1 MNKINKNI
9 KLLGVALL
17 SVLLISITMFVINK
31 EREKISQLEPEIQT
45 VYVGYEKGEPLE
57 NFNRESAVQKLKE
70 ILISV
75 GQAPTAIS
83 ENKESSSET
92 TESKESSSETTES
105 KESSSETTETKES
118 SSETTETKESSSET
132 TETKESSSESV
143 ESKESEVD
151 EEITV
156 ADRLKTI
163 SDDEK
168 DIQDV
173 LSQET
178 IDMLYFAEEFG
189 KDKFNRQFAASAMLI
204 YYDLVVDSSNSTE
217 FTPVIQSYGEIV
229 YLDSKLMTAHI
240 PLDIFIG
247 SGTGVSFEM
256 QYIDGEWKL
265 NPYTAMMSL
274 NMMGIMNN
282 SIQE

>member
-17 SVLLISITMFVINK
+17 SVLLISITMFVVNK

-75 GQAPTAIS
+75 GQAPPAIS
-83 ENKESSSET
+83 DDKESSSELA
-92 TESKESSSETTES
+92 ESKESEVA
-105 KESSSETTETKES
+105 K
-118 SSETTETKESSSET
+118 
-132 TETKESSSESV
+132 

-151 EEITV
+151 KEITI

-173 LSQET
+173 LTQET

-204 YYDLVVDSSNSTE
+204 YYDLVVDSSKSTE
-217 FTPVIQSYGEIV
+217 FTPVIQSYDEIV

-274 NMMGIMNN
+274 NMMGILNE

>member
-9 KLLGVALL
+9 KLLGAALL
-17 SVLLISITMFVINK
+17 SVLLISITMFVVNK

-75 GQAPTAIS
+75 GQAPPASS
-83 ENKESSSET
+83 ENKESSSELV
-92 TESKESSSETTES
+92 ESKESEVD
-105 KESSSETTETKES
+105 K
-118 SSETTETKESSSET
+118 
-132 TETKESSSESV
+132 

-151 EEITV
+151 EEITI

-173 LSQET
+173 LTQET

-204 YYDLVVDSSNSTE
+204 YYDLVVDSSKSTE
-217 FTPVIQSYGEIV
+217 FTPVIQSYDEIV
-229 YLDSKLMTAHI
+229 YLDNKLMTAHI

-274 NMMGIMNN
+274 NMMGILNE

>member
-9 KLLGVALL
+9 KLLGAALL
-17 SVLLISITMFVINK
+17 SVLLISITMFVVNK

-75 GQAPTAIS
+75 GQAPPVIS
-83 ENKESSSET
+83 EN
-92 TESKESSSETTES
+92 
-105 KESSSETTETKES
+105 
-118 SSETTETKESSSET
+118 
-132 TETKESSSESV
+132 KESSSESV
-143 ESKESEVD
+143 ESKESEAD
-151 EEITV
+151 KENKESEADKEITI

-163 SDDEK
+163 SDDDK

-173 LSQET
+173 LTQET

-204 YYDLVVDSSNSTE
+204 YYDLVVDSSKSTE
-217 FTPVIQSYGEIV
+217 FTPVIQSYDEIV

-274 NMMGIMNN
+274 NMMGIMND

>member
-92 TESKESSSETTES
+92 TES
-105 KESSSETTETKES
+105 
-118 SSETTETKESSSET
+118 KESSSET

>member
-9 KLLGVALL
+9 KLLGGALL
-17 SVLLISITMFVINK
+17 SVLLISITMFVVNK

-75 GQAPTAIS
+75 GQAPPASS
-83 ENKESSSET
+83 ENKESSSELV
-92 TESKESSSETTES
+92 ESKESEVD
-105 KESSSETTETKES
+105 K
-118 SSETTETKESSSET
+118 
-132 TETKESSSESV
+132 

-151 EEITV
+151 EEITI

-173 LSQET
+173 LTQET

-204 YYDLVVDSSNSTE
+204 YYDLVVDSSKSTE
-217 FTPVIQSYGEIV
+217 FTPVIQSYDEIV
-229 YLDSKLMTAHI
+229 YLDNKLMTAHI

-274 NMMGIMNN
+274 NMMGILNE

>member
-17 SVLLISITMFVINK
+17 SVLLISITMFVVNK

-75 GQAPTAIS
+75 GQAPPAIS
-83 ENKESSSET
+83 DDKESSSELA
-92 TESKESSSETTES
+92 
-105 KESSSETTETKES
+105 
-118 SSETTETKESSSET
+118 
-132 TETKESSSESV
+132 

-151 EEITV
+151 KESKESEVDKEITI

-173 LSQET
+173 LTQET

-204 YYDLVVDSSNSTE
+204 YYDLVVDSSKSTE
-217 FTPVIQSYGEIV
+217 FTPVIQSYDEIV

-274 NMMGIMNN
+274 NMMGILNE

>member
-9 KLLGVALL
+9 KLLGAALL
-17 SVLLISITMFVINK
+17 SVLLISITMFVVNK

-75 GQAPTAIS
+75 GQAPPVIS
-83 ENKESSSET
+83 EN
-92 TESKESSSETTES
+92 
-105 KESSSETTETKES
+105 
-118 SSETTETKESSSET
+118 
-132 TETKESSSESV
+132 KESSSESV
-143 ESKESEVD
+143 ESKESETD
-151 EEITV
+151 KENKESEADKEITI

-163 SDDEK
+163 SDDDK

-173 LSQET
+173 LTQET

-204 YYDLVVDSSNSTE
+204 YYDLVVDSSKSTE
-217 FTPVIQSYGEIV
+217 FTPVIQSYDEIV

-274 NMMGIMNN
+274 NMMGIMND

>member
-1 MNKINKNI
+1 MDELKEEIMNKINKNI

-75 GQAPTAIS
+75 GQAPSAIS
-83 ENKESSSET
+83 ENKESSSEQV
-92 TESKESSSETTES
+92 ES
-105 KESSSETTETKES
+105 
-118 SSETTETKESSSET
+118 
-132 TETKESSSESV
+132 KESSSESV

-151 EEITV
+151 KEITI

-173 LSQET
+173 LTQET

-204 YYDLVVDSSNSTE
+204 YYDLVVDSSKSTE
-217 FTPVIQSYGEIV
+217 FTPVIQSYDEIV

-274 NMMGIMNN
+274 NMMGIMNE

>member
-17 SVLLISITMFVINK
+17 SVLLISITMFVVNK

-75 GQAPTAIS
+75 GQAPPAIL
-83 ENKESSSET
+83 ENKESSSEL
-92 TESKESSSETTES
+92 
-105 KESSSETTETKES
+105 
-118 SSETTETKESSSET
+118 
-132 TETKESSSESV
+132 V

-151 EEITV
+151 KESKESEVDKEITI

-173 LSQET
+173 LTQET
-178 IDMLYFAEEFG
+178 IDMFYFAEEFG

-204 YYDLVVDSSNSTE
+204 YYDLVVDSSKSTE
-217 FTPVIQSYGEIV
+217 FTPVIQSYDEIV
-229 YLDSKLMTAHI
+229 YLDNKLMTAHI

-274 NMMGIMNN
+274 NMMGILNE

>member
-75 GQAPTAIS
+75 GQAPSAIS
-83 ENKESSSET
+83 ENKESSSEQV
-92 TESKESSSETTES
+92 ES
-105 KESSSETTETKES
+105 
-118 SSETTETKESSSET
+118 
-132 TETKESSSESV
+132 KESSSESV

-151 EEITV
+151 KEITI

-173 LSQET
+173 LTQET

-204 YYDLVVDSSNSTE
+204 YYDLVVDSSKSTE
-217 FTPVIQSYGEIV
+217 FTPVIQSYDEIV

-274 NMMGIMNN
+274 NMMGIMNE

>member
-1 MNKINKNI
+1 MDELKEEIMNKINKNI
-9 KLLGVALL
+9 KLLSAALL
-17 SVLLISITMFVINK
+17 SVLLISITMFVVNK
-31 EREKISQLEPEIQT
+31 EREKISQLEPEVQT

-75 GQAPTAIS
+75 GQAPPVTS

-92 TESKESSSETTES
+92 VESKESSSET
-105 KESSSETTETKES
+105 
-118 SSETTETKESSSET
+118 
-132 TETKESSSESV
+132 V

-151 EEITV
+151 EEVTI

-163 SDDEK
+163 SDDDK

-173 LSQET
+173 LTQET

-204 YYDLVVDSSNSTE
+204 YYDLVVDSSKSTE
-217 FTPVIQSYGEIV
+217 FTPVIQSYDEIV

-274 NMMGIMNN
+274 NMMGIMNE

>member
-17 SVLLISITMFVINK
+17 SVSLISITMFVINK

-75 GQAPTAIS
+75 GQAPPASS
-83 ENKESSSET
+83 ENKESSSEL
-92 TESKESSSETTES
+92 
-105 KESSSETTETKES
+105 
-118 SSETTETKESSSET
+118 
-132 TETKESSSESV
+132 V

-151 EEITV
+151 EEITI

-173 LSQET
+173 LTQET

-204 YYDLVVDSSNSTE
+204 YYDLIVDSSKSTE
-217 FTPVIQSYGEIV
+217 FTPVIQSYDEIV
-229 YLDSKLMTAHI
+229 YLDNKLMTAHI

-274 NMMGIMNN
+274 NMMGILNE